1 MQGFNRCYFT
11 PLSRCIILMTGLT
24 PVIAWSQTPSHE
36 SETTRLPPVVV
47 TSVMPAAGLVIE
59 ADPKQARQPVPASD
73 AADYLKTI
81 PGFSAIR
88 NGGTNGD
95 PVLRGMFGSRL
106 NLLVDGGEMI
116 GACPAR
122 MDAPSSYISPENYD
136 RLTVIK
142 GPQSVQYGAGGSA
155 GTILFERDPQ
165 YFEKPTL
172 EGDAQ
177 WQVGSNG
184 RNGQRLDATAGN
196 SLGYIR
202 LAGNHDR
209 ADDYE
214 DGSGHKVPSKWKK
227 WNTDMVVGWTP
238 DRDNT
243 LELRAGTGDG
253 EARYAGR
260 GMDGSQFERESFGLR
275 FESRNFDGALDKLEA
290 RYYYNYADH
299 VMDNY
304 NLRTPSGMGMMGSAM
319 ASNVDRRTQGLNFKS
334 TWLGDDWQIV
344 AGLDA
349 QTSKHR
355 KRSAMGRGAYRHQPW
370 QQDAEFNQYGVF
382 GEWMQ
387 SITEQGRVISG
398 IRLDHIEVDDD
409 RSAASSPT
417 GGEQRDKTLPSGFIR
432 YEVNPSSYT
441 QYYIGVGHA
450 QRFPDYWE
458 LFSADQGPAGTAN
471 AFDGLEPEKTTQL
484 DVGAQFKQGDTEAWI
499 SAYVGQI
506 DDYILFTYQGA
517 GGMAKSTAD
526 NVDAQIAGAEL
537 GGRYTLLPGL
547 TGEASLAYAW
557 GRNRDDHDPL
567 PQMPPLEARF
577 STYYEQG
584 DWRLGALWRLV
595 AAQHRT
601 SEGQGNVVG
610 RDLGDSAGF
619 GIFSMNAAYR
629 LLPELTLTAGVD
641 NLFDR
646 TYSEHLNLAGNAG
659 FGFPGDTRFN
669 EPGRLMWGKVD
680 WRF

>member
-1 MQGFNRCYFT
+1 MQDHVQWFLT
-11 PLSRCIILMTGLT
+11 PLTGAVLIATGGMPEVAGAASSTMTD
-24 PVIAWSQTPSHE
+24 
-36 SETTRLPPVVV
+36 LPPVVV
-47 TSVMPAAGLVIE
+47 TSVMPTAGLVIE

-155 GTILFERDPQ
+155 GTVLFERDPQ
-165 YFEKPTL
+165 YFETPTL

-177 WQVGSNG
+177 WQVGTHG
-184 RNGQRLDATAGN
+184 RNGQRIDATAGN
-196 SLGYIR
+196 SLGYLR

-214 DGSGHKVPSKWKK
+214 DGSGHQVPSKWKK

-243 LELRAGTGDG
+243 LELSAGTGDG

-260 GMDGSQFERESFGLR
+260 GMDGSQFKRESFGLR
-275 FESRNFDGALDKLEA
+275 FESRHFDGALDQLEG

-304 NLRTPSGMGMMGSAM
+304 NLRTPSGMGMMGHAM
-319 ASNVDRRTQGLNFKS
+319 ASNVDRRTQGVNIKS
-334 TWLGDDWQIV
+334 TWLGADWQIV
-344 AGLDA
+344 GGLDA

-370 QQDAEFNQYGVF
+370 HQDAEFNQYGVF
-382 GEWMQ
+382 SEWTQ
-387 SITEQGRVISG
+387 SITPQRHLISG
-398 IRLDHIEVDDD
+398 VRLDHVEVNDD
-409 RSAASSPT
+409 RSAAQSPT

-432 YEVNPSSYT
+432 YEQNLTAST
-441 QYYIGVGHA
+441 QYYLGLGHA

-458 LFSADQGPAGTAN
+458 LFSADQGPAESAN
-471 AFDGLEPEKTTQL
+471 AFDGVAPEKTTQF

-537 GGRYTLLPGL
+537 GGRYTLWPGL
-547 TGEASLAYAW
+547 VGEASLAYAW
-557 GRNRDDHDPL
+557 GRNRDDHQPL

-601 SEGQGNVVG
+601 AEGQGNVVG

-619 GIFSMNAAYR
+619 GIISMNAAYR
-629 LLPELTLTAGVD
+629 LLPEVTLTAGVD

-659 FGFPGDTRFN
+659 FGFPGNTRFN
-669 EPGRLMWGKVD
+669 EPGRVMWGKVD